1 MDSREAIARF
11 LIIRR
16 IENKCRLL
24 LTTSIAVLNDPELS
38 NIEKILYSVLYA
50 DRWAKTI
57 ISLTEILDD
66 FYFFLENGNGRRKN
80 RRNRFS

>member
-1 MDSREAIARF
+1 MDSREAIASF

-16 IENKCRLL
+16 IMNTCRLL
-24 LTTSIAVLNDPELS
+24 VAASAAVLNDPELS

-66 FYFFLENGNGRRKN
+66 F
-80 RRNRFS
+80 